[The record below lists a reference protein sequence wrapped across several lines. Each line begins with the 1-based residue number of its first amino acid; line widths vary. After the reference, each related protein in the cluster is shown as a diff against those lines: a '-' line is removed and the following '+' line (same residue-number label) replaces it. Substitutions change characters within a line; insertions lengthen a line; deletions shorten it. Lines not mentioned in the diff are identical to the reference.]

1 MIEASPAQRRS
12 RRWHGNDCRPLGAP
26 GWRRD
31 RGHEVGQGFDEP
43 ALSCILPCAHD
54 ACGRVIVHNGA
65 RACIERKLVPIQSGH
80 RHRVAFAALHA
91 PERRPAARTCAP
103 PVKVGEGSKAC
114 LADCLARRVANRAAR
129 GPKRFGQG
137 GARSF
142 PVSKRTF
149 ESALPAS
156 GTSAIPCS
164 FPRAARLA
172 SIGIA
177 GDALRCDSL
186 MLHGSSL
193 PWALQRKPCR
203 RSSASRCP
211 PDGNQRPPCCRV
223 SSDRAAFQRRS
234 STSIA
239 STPPRFGARV
249 VPVESPSGRARSPIV
264 VFGFAF
270 QTVFSTSRMP
280 SMPRSMPSIPHIM
293 RALFRGFS

>member
-1 MIEASPAQRRS
+1 M
-12 RRWHGNDCRPLGAP
+12 
-26 GWRRD
+26 
-31 RGHEVGQGFDEP
+31 
-43 ALSCILPCAHD
+43 
-54 ACGRVIVHNGA
+54 
-65 RACIERKLVPIQSGH
+65 
-80 RHRVAFAALHA
+80 
-91 PERRPAARTCAP
+91 
-103 PVKVGEGSKAC
+103 
-114 LADCLARRVANRAAR
+114 ADCLARRVANRAAR

-211 PDGNQRPPCCRV
+211 PDRNQRPPCCRV

-280 SMPRSMPSIPHIM
+280 SIQHIM
-293 RALFRGFS
+293 RALFQGFS